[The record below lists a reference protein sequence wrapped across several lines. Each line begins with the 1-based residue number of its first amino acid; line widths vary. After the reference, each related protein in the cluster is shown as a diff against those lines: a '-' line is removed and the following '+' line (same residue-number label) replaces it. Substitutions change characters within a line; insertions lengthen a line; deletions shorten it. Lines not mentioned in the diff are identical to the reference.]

1 MNIYPLISVNI
12 TTFNRCSMLMECLA
26 SVFRQS
32 YPNLEIVIVD
42 DCSSDSTEIEIAKL
56 LDSRIKYYRNSSNKG
71 NAYSRNKAL
80 LHSRGTYIAF
90 MDDDDIWIDPF
101 KLSKQV
107 SFLESNPYIHFPAL
121 VFNFFLIQLRFIY
134 VNMFRKPLK
143 YSILCGNGLI
153 YSPTVV
159 VRASIF
165 SLIGAFD
172 VNLRK
177 GVDSDFYRRYI
188 LKTSFNIHFLADVTT
203 SINVN
208 HSRVRMTR
216 AKSLNWLIKSFHST
230 FYAFQKYPLY
240 FLSSPLSITIRLLQI
255 PHAILVYFSLV

>member
-1 MNIYPLISVNI
+1 
-12 TTFNRCSMLMECLA
+12 
-26 SVFRQS
+26 
-32 YPNLEIVIVD
+32 
-42 DCSSDSTEIEIAKL
+42 
-56 LDSRIKYYRNSSNKG
+56 
-71 NAYSRNKAL
+71 
-80 LHSRGTYIAF
+80 
-90 MDDDDIWIDPF
+90 MDDDDIWIDPL

-107 SFLESNPYIHFPAL
+107 SFLESNPLYSL
-121 VFNFFLIQLRFIY
+121 SCSSVQLLSDSSIRTIY
-134 VNMFRKPLK
+134 VNMFRKPIEFA
-143 YSILCGNGLI
+143 ILCGNGLI

-240 FLSSPLSITIRLLQI
+240 FLSSPS
-255 PHAILVYFSLV
+255 PSPFVYFKFHTRF